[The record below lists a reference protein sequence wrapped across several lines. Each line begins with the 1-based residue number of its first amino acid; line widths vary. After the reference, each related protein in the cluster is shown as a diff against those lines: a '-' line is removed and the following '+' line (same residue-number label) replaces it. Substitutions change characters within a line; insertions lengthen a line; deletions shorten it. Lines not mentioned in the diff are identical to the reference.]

1 MYKRQKRLAG
11 PAFYVNVRFDQH
23 SMNTRRER
31 RGQKLGDFDS
41 VRYNFVADHEVF
53 DVKEGEILVSRRS
66 GSRIQDGFP
75 RCLSSFNGW
84 DDVAVP
90 DPAVGAGQAALVAAY
105 PANVRNTLRGLHTAA
120 GPQHVKMAD
129 AFLRDALIGTDKVQF
144 LGIAATE
151 HKAEKVA
158 KFDQGFVACVEGVRT
173 VINESGE
180 TLHPGDKLTYDLP
193 VRRPQ
198 EEGIHDQK
206 VRLRFRKH
214 RGAEDIH
221 KPVVGKAMSYSRN
234 GNRVDI
240 LLHPQKM
247 LP

>member
-1 MYKRQKRLAG
+1 
-11 PAFYVNVRFDQH
+11 
-23 SMNTRRER
+23 
-31 RGQKLGDFDS
+31 
-41 VRYNFVADHEVF
+41 
-53 DVKEGEILVSRRS
+53 
-66 GSRIQDGFP
+66 
-75 RCLSSFNGW
+75 
-84 DDVAVP
+84 
-90 DPAVGAGQAALVAAY
+90 
-105 PANVRNTLRGLHTAA
+105 
-120 GPQHVKMAD
+120 
-129 AFLRDALIGTDKVQF
+129 
-144 LGIAATE
+144 
-151 HKAEKVA
+151 
-158 KFDQGFVACVEGVRT
+158 ACVEGVRT

-214 RGAEDIH
+214 KGAEDIH